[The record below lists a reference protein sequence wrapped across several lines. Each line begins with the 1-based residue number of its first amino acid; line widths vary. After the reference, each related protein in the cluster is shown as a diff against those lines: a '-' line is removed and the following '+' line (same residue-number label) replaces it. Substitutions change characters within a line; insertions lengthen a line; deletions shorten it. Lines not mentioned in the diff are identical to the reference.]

1 MMLTVQEAA
10 SAVKLT
16 QWAIYRAIKRGD
28 LTAYKPGGRLR
39 IHEVD
44 LQAWLESTKVEPRA
58 APRLERAFPLVAL
71 EASARQGGAPD
82 SLRDRV
88 RAQRRQ
94 QAM

>member
-10 SAVKLT
+10 ASVKLT

-44 LQAWLESTKVEPRA
+44 LEEWLQSTKVEPHA
-58 APRLERAFPLVAL
+58 APGLRRAFPLVAL
-71 EASARQGGAPD
+71 ESSARQGGAPD
-82 SLRDRV
+82 SLRARV